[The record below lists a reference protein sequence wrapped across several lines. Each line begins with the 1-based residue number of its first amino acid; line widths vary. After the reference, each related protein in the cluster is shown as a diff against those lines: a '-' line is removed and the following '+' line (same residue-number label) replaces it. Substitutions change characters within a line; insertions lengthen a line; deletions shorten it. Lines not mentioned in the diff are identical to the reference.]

1 MLRLSGGLCA
11 VLLGGLIACSSG
23 SSDRNDSAPV
33 STITVSREPVEPVAL
48 DERSRSAARLAAS
61 ATFGVDDRV
70 LRDILD
76 APDHAAWIDAQIAL
90 PPSRHLPYTE
100 ANSNGSNGRARHE
113 IWWQHAVTAP
123 DQLRQRV
130 AFAWSQIFVVS
141 DLDYTLS
148 NSQYGMASFQ
158 DLLVEHAFGTYR
170 ELLEAVTLHPVMGIY
185 LSMLRNEKADEA
197 RNVRPDE
204 NFARE
209 VLQLFSIGLH
219 ELEPDGR
226 ALPEGAPRPAYTQA
240 VVQDF
245 ARVFTGWNFAGTDQ
259 WQSIDLT
266 PFDKRT
272 PMVPN
277 ETYHD
282 TGSKTLL
289 RGEVV
294 PAGLDAR
301 ADLNAA
307 LDNIAAH
314 PNVGPFIGTRLIER
328 LVTSNPSTG
337 YVQRVAA
344 VFDDDGQGVR
354 GNLAAVTRAILLDAE
369 ASNPSDGGKLKEP
382 VLRLSHLMRA
392 LDATPGARSDGV
404 YNGAARSA
412 DRVDEVY
419 GQGIMRSPSVFN
431 FFQPDAPLSS
441 SVRSADDD
449 PRVAPEAQIMT
460 ESFVALANN
469 DLHELV
475 YDHHSRSD
483 ADDDTVV
490 LDVDKPLRL
499 LAESD
504 EALIDW
510 LELVVL
516 GGHAS
521 PTLRAELLEH
531 IASLTPLA
539 EPATADLPPRS
550 PELALSIVLDAL
562 FISVASPDHYVQ

>member
-1 MLRLSGGLCA
+1 MPRLLAYLFTVASIGLS
-11 VLLGGLIACSSG
+11 ACSSG
-23 SSDRNDSAPV
+23 SSDR
-33 STITVSREPVEPVAL
+33 STDAATTPITISREPVAPVPL
-48 DERSRSAARLAAS
+48 SERSRSAARLAAT

-70 LRDILD
+70 VTDILA

-90 PPSRHLPYTE
+90 PASLHLPYTE

-113 IWWQHAVTAP
+113 IWWQHAITAP

-158 DLLVEHAFGTYR
+158 DLLVTHAFGTYR

-204 NFARE
+204 NYARE

-226 ALPEGAPRPAYTQA
+226 ALPASSPRPAYTQA

-259 WQSIDLT
+259 WQSVDMT
-266 PFDKRT
+266 PFEKRV

-289 RGEVV
+289 RAEVI

-301 ADLNAA
+301 ADLEAA
-307 LDNIAAH
+307 LDNIAGH

-328 LVTSNPSTG
+328 LVTSNPSPA

-354 GNLAAVTRAILLDAE
+354 GNLAAVTRAILLDPE
-369 ASNPSDGGKLKEP
+369 ASNPVDGGKLKEP

-392 LDATPGARSDGV
+392 LDATPGARSNGV

-441 SVRSADDD
+441 SVRRGDDD
-449 PRVAPEAQIMT
+449 LRVAPEAQIMT

-490 LDVDKPLRL
+490 LDVEKPLRL
-499 LAESD
+499 LADSD
-504 EALIDW
+504 QALVDW
-510 LELVVL
+510 VELVVL
-516 GGHAS
+516 GGHEN
-521 PTLRAELLEH
+521 PMLRAELMDH
-531 IASLTPLA
+531 IASLTPSVEPDVDTVATRPPEIALA
-539 EPATADLPPRS
+539 
-550 PELALSIVLDAL
+550 IVLDTL
-562 FISVASPDHYVQ
+562 FLGVASPDHYVQ